1 MSVVVGEAG
10 SRGGRSPIRVLIVD
24 DSAVVRQV
32 MGEVLRRAPGI
43 EVIATASDPVFA
55 LDKMRQAWPDVILLD
70 VEMPRMDGITFLK
83 RIMAERPTPVI
94 ICSTLTSRGAE
105 TTMQA
110 LAAGAVSIITKPTL
124 GLKHFLNDSAAELVG
139 AVRSAARA
147 NMRAMKL
154 AAATPGREGTLAPAA
169 AAGVSRPAPG
179 VGHEALAETTD
190 RLIAIGTSTGGTQA
204 LEVVLRALPRTI
216 PGIVV
221 VQHMPEKFTELFA
234 QRLNQVCA
242 IEVLE
247 AQDGQRVIAGRA
259 LIAPGG
265 RHLTVRRSGAH
276 YLVEVRDGPPV
287 NRHRPSV
294 DVLFR
299 SVARYAGRNAMG
311 VIMTGMGD
319 DGARG
324 LRELFD
330 AGAATVA
337 QDEAS
342 SVVFGMPKEAIRLG
356 AAGRVLGLEAIA
368 PALIQYGRQCG
379 S

>member
-1 MSVVVGEAG
+1 MSAVVDEAG
-10 SRGGRSPIRVLIVD
+10 SKGARGPIRVLIVD

-169 AAGVSRPAPG
+169 AAGGARPAPG
-179 VGHEALAETTD
+179 AGHEALAETTD

>member
-1 MSVVVGEAG
+1 MSAVVDEAG
-10 SRGGRSPIRVLIVD
+10 SRGARKPIRVLIVD

-124 GLKHFLNDSAAELVG
+124 GLKHFLNDSAAEVVS

-154 AAATPGREGTLAPAA
+154 AAATPGTLAPAA
-169 AAGVSRPAPG
+169 PAGGGGQTAG
-179 VGHEALAETTD
+179 AGHEALAETTD

-234 QRLNQVCA
+234 QRLNQLCA

-342 SVVFGMPKEAIRLG
+342 SVVFGMPREAIRLG

-368 PALIQYGRQCG
+368 PALIRYGRSG
-379 S
+379 EG